1 MKWNDLTMS
10 QRAEVIQ
17 MAVKNGMRDL
27 NQIRSFY
34 DGSVNKFAMGGPE
47 ETIVIPSDN
56 TKVNYQPSVYVG
68 DSKEVQDALNAKI
81 AAEGKAAYA
90 TGRFLPY
97 IKYATDVVDWTS
109 GDPTDAIQMAG
120 NAIQL
125 AGNRTANIYQ
135 GKSIGDIVKIGHRNH
150 LRATKLTPA
159 MVDDVKAFGRLFS
172 KMGNIVA
179 FPGLVGD
186 VIQSYRDYENLIEAE
201 KNYNNASTKVFNE
214 RVKTHPAVRTKYI
227 TKK

>member
-47 ETIVIPSDN
+47 ETIVAPSDN
-56 TKVNYQPSVYVG
+56 TRVNYSPSVYVG
-68 DSKEVQDALNAKI
+68 DSQEVQDALNRRI

-109 GDPTDAIQMAG
+109 GDPTDAIQIAG
-120 NAIQL
+120 D
-125 AGNRTANIYQ
+125 G
-135 GKSIGDIVKIGHRNH
+135 V
-150 LRATKLTPA
+150 
-159 MVDDVKAFGRLFS
+159 
-172 KMGNIVA
+172 
-179 FPGLVGD
+179 
-186 VIQSYRDYENLIEAE
+186 
-201 KNYNNASTKVFNE
+201 
-214 RVKTHPAVRTKYI
+214 
-227 TKK
+227 